1 MGKRTDDASLTIRGH
16 HLLCLFGFR
25 GLGYSPQFV
34 ENMTRVAEAFF
45 STAAVKVRVVAG
57 RDDICRACPH
67 MKDGDCAKPADAFSR
82 ARGLVERDLDVL
94 ERLGI
99 AADTLHTNASLRG
112 LVCRKVVPG
121 DLPGICAGCEWLEAG
136 YCAEGLAARRRR
148 GTEAQQ

>member
-1 MGKRTDDASLTIRGH
+1 MREATGGVTVTIRGH

-57 RDDICRACPH
+57 CDDICRACPH

-112 LVCRKVVPG
+112 LVCRKIAPG
-121 DLPGICAGCEWLEAG
+121 DLPGMCAGCEWLEAG
-136 YCAEGLAARRRR
+136 YGAEGLAARGRR
-148 GTEAQQ
+148 GMEAQQ